1 MNIETNLSSIIHTWI
16 AYKYLEKIM
25 CQCGSHIKN
34 APANIAQH
42 EKTIKHTKYMK
53 ESNRDLRL
61 ESEMQTKLPQELR
74 IELLKSAYFEINN
87 YF

>member
-1 MNIETNLSSIIHTWI
+1 
-16 AYKYLEKIM
+16 
-25 CQCGSHIKN
+25 
-34 APANIAQH
+34 
-42 EKTIKHTKYMK
+42 MK